1 MDASKFKV
9 LWEYAVP
16 ARTKATAEDLLR
28 ACMMFLSF
36 ELADEVKQQL
46 QAQCEKTME
55 ASTAPN
61 NKALLDV
68 VLADASF
75 TELVASIVAQQAAN
89 APPKTAQRSI
99 LDQVDDD
106 DDEGGDSSVQS
117 ESSGSGSDDDE
128 DEEDDE
134 GEPAPTTA
142 PAAPAPLPPVV
153 MKGFVKRT
161 SPKVEWSGNWALN
174 HQAFEQGDK
183 AKFRFDSPE
192 AGFTFDSENKSVVGV
207 PTSSTMWEG
216 SFLIKDASAQGGF
229 TRVDEKD
236 IAIEFTEQ
244 AKGKWT
250 LKGRGSNANGTFT
263 LEGELDGASRR
274 MALLKTIRFHQDANR
289 KKKKRRTDVPSS
301 EDEVEEDEDEVDP
314 TELADLE
321 RDQREQDLKSTKKQR
336 RA

>member
-1 MDASKFKV
+1 MDVTKFKV
-9 LWEYAVP
+9 LWEYAIP

-28 ACMMFLSF
+28 LCMMFLSSSS

-46 QAQCEKTME
+46 QSQCEKTIE
-55 ASTAPN
+55 TSTAPN

-75 TELVASIVAQQAAN
+75 TTLVTSLIAQQAAN
-89 APPKTAQRSI
+89 APPAPKTALKSI

-117 ESSGSGSDDDE
+117 GSSSGSEEEGEEE
-128 DEEDDE
+128 DEE
-134 GEPAPTTA
+134 AP
-142 PAAPAPLPPVV
+142 PPVAASLPPVV
-153 MKGFVKRT
+153 MKGFIKRAA
-161 SPKVEWSGNWALN
+161 PKVEWSGNWALN

-183 AKFRFDSPE
+183 AKFRFDSPDL
-192 AGFTFDSENKSVVGV
+192 GFTFDSENKSVVGV
-207 PTSSTMWEG
+207 PKSPTLWEG
-216 SFLIKDASAQGGF
+216 SFLIKDVSAQGGF

-236 IAIEFTEQ
+236 ITIEFIEQ

-250 LKGRGSNANGTFT
+250 LAGRGSNANGTFT

-274 MALLKTIRFHQDANR
+274 MALLKTITFHNQDANK

-301 EDEVEEDEDEVDP
+301 EDEVEDGEDEIDP

-336 RA
+336 RV